1 MPCTHCRQDDNMV
14 DKCGLNVSLSV
25 FCLRLPNSID
35 IRDDG
40 TLQDIISDWTYKAL
54 TYINA
59 FKSLY

>member
-1 MPCTHCRQDDNMV
+1 MV

-25 FCLRLPNSID
+25 FCLRPPNSID

-54 TYINA
+54 TYIDA
-59 FKSLY
+59 FRSLY